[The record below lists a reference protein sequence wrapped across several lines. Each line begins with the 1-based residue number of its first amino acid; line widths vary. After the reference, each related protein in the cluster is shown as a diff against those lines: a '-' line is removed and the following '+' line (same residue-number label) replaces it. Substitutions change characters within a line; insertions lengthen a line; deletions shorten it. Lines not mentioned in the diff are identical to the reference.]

1 MIKKNLLLCIVF
13 LLAISNLQAQQ
24 GETGNL
30 QLPDSSHV
38 KQIDSISAIATEYI
52 EKEDYQ
58 HALPYLLQVVEKKK
72 ETGNIGSSLAEDLNN
87 VTACY
92 LNLGYSR
99 EALTYSKAAL
109 DVIEKTLGKEDV
121 EYAKYLWNLSYV
133 YNIAGE
139 ALKALELGKQ
149 AFKMI
154 WKEKTDNLD
163 YANYV
168 LTLGEYHSQIGEN
181 ENAINLALEAKS
193 IIERN
198 VGKIHPYYLTILD
211 QLSNY
216 YSATRQYDKSFLFA
230 SEEHEISC
238 TLYGKEE
245 IGYAKSLN
253 SLALNNLELGNYED
267 FFNQER
273 EVLNIYENI
282 EGRNTL
288 ACATILA
295 NLAGAYSRQG
305 KYAKA
310 IQYQAESLTIKEPYM
325 RKEHLDYQNEM
336 MLLANWYKEIGNY
349 QEAVRITTEILNSL
363 EGKEDITR
371 KYYYIKRLND
381 LGEIHLDF
389 GHSNKALE
397 THQKAFQLLVN
408 LNGTNTPE
416 YARSLAFLSY
426 YLSNNNEDKKALE
439 TEKKACLIYQTCH
452 EKNSYH
458 SEYILSLNKLS
469 QYYFILNERGKARA
483 LNKKAIKI
491 SKEVYGDNYSKM
503 DQLLENSFLLSVK
516 IKGEYQNWS
525 KLQITKK
532 SEKYFEELVNW
543 GTIQLKKN
551 LSELTAKERAQYF
564 KQFTNLFY
572 KDIAA
577 LSTGSKRLIPILY
590 NSILFSRGLLL
601 NSDIQINKLIQES
614 NDSTLLNTYYSF
626 KSNKVN
632 LKKLYATPVKDRKL
646 KVDSLES
653 VTENLE
659 KILIQKSQAY
669 GNYISKLETD
679 YHDVQAA
686 LTDKD
691 IAIEFIQFPIDSIW
705 CITALILKKGM
716 KVPEY
721 KLLFTESKLE
731 EIPPTDY
738 YTTTRLY
745 QLIWELFQKYLK
757 NVKNIYFVPDG
768 ILHNTAI
775 EYLPVD
781 GQTLM
786 SDKYNL
792 YRLSS
797 TREVASKKERKVS
810 NKAILFGGLEYD
822 ADFTDNN
829 PASFDSAK
837 IRLSDVSHDRTMGD
851 SLSCRGG
858 VQYLDGTE
866 IEVENIA
873 NAMSKNKIPHQLF
886 TNIAGTEE
894 TFKQLSGGGNNI
906 LHIATHG
913 FYWNQQEVNLRQQK
927 LSFLNYGNSENEG
940 YAEERTL
947 TRSGLLFSGAN
958 HILRNEYIP
967 SNREDGVL
975 TALELS
981 QLDFR
986 NLDLV
991 VLSACQTGLGEIK
1004 GDGVFGL
1011 QRGFKKAGAQTLLM
1025 SLWKVNDEATQI
1037 LMTEFYQY
1045 LSQGS
1050 KKYDAFIKAQQ
1061 YLRIYQNGK
1070 YDKPE
1075 YWAAFIMLDGI
1086 N

>member
-1 MIKKNLLLCIVF
+1 MKRKILLYIAF
-13 LLAISNLQAQQ
+13 LLAFNNLRAQQ
-24 GETGNL
+24 NQEEHL
-30 QLPDSSHV
+30 QLSA
-38 KQIDSISAIATEYI
+38 IDSIATKYI
-52 EKEDYQ
+52 EKEDFQ
-58 HALPYLLQVVEKKK
+58 QALPYLLQLVDKKMK
-72 ETGNIGSSLAEDLNN
+72 TNTIDTLLAENLNN
-87 VTACY
+87 IAFCY
-92 LNLGYSR
+92 LNLGYTQKALYYSE
-99 EALTYSKAAL
+99 EALS
-109 DVIEKTLGKEDV
+109 VIEKTLGKEHI
-121 EYAKYLWNLSYV
+121 EYANYLWNLSYT
-133 YNIAGE
+133 YSMAGE
-139 ALKALELGKQ
+139 SIKALEYGKK
-149 AFKMI
+149 AFKQI
-154 WKEKTDNLD
+154 WKEKADNLD

-168 LTLGEYHSQIGEN
+168 LTLAGYNSDIGEKT
-181 ENAINLALEAKS
+181 EAINLTLEAKD
-193 IIERN
+193 IIEKN

-253 SLALNNLELGNYED
+253 SLALNNLELGNYEN

-288 ACATILA
+288 AYATILA

-325 RKEHLDYQNEM
+325 GKEHLDYQNEM

-363 EGKEDITR
+363 EDKEDITR
-371 KYYYIKRLND
+371 KYHYIKRLND

-416 YARSLAFLSY
+416 YARSLTFLSY
-426 YLSNNNEDKKALE
+426 YLSNNNEDFKKALE
-439 TEKKACLIYQTCH
+439 TEKEACLIYQTFH

-469 QYYFILNERGKARA
+469 QYYFILNEKGKARA

-516 IKGEYQNWS
+516 TKGEYPNWS

-532 SEKYFEELVNW
+532 SEKSFEELVNW
-543 GTIQLKKN
+543 ETIRLKKN

-577 LSTGSKRLIPILY
+577 LSIGSKRLILILY

-601 NSDIQINKLIQES
+601 NSDIQIDKLIQES

-745 QLIWELFQKYLK
+745 QLIWEPFQKYLK

-894 TFKQLSGGGNNI
+894 AFKQLSGGENNI